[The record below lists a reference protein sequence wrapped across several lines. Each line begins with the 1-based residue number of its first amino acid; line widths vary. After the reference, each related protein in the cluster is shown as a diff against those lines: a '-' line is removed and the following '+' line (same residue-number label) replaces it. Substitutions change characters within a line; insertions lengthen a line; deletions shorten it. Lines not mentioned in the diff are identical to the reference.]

1 MAPAIDAFLRRTDDR
16 RGRIYRIGRNRSFG
30 RHQCRKAA
38 RGKGTDRFAAVNGA
52 GSALA
57 LHHGSGAQAISADE
71 RQLRLDSFV
80 AGKGSWKSQEGNAGA
95 AGAGG
100 YGRLDRRCNE
110 ADRNSFLQTHN
121 EPGDDLG
128 AMNGKR
134 LAAIDIGTNT
144 ILCLIVELANDGRFK
159 VLDDLAEITRL
170 GEGLDRS
177 GRIDPEAERRSLD
190 VLRRYLDRCS
200 ELGVEEF
207 VAAGTSALRDAKNSS
222 EVRGR
227 MKQQLGLEVRVLS
240 GEQEAA
246 YSYLAVQRGLTLSD
260 KELLV
265 IDIGGGRTELILGKE
280 NRVYRFRRLDVGS
293 VRLRERVLHSDAARG
308 EGC

>member
-1 MAPAIDAFLRRTDDR
+1 
-16 RGRIYRIGRNRSFG
+16 
-30 RHQCRKAA
+30 
-38 RGKGTDRFAAVNGA
+38 
-52 GSALA
+52 
-57 LHHGSGAQAISADE
+57 
-71 RQLRLDSFV
+71 
-80 AGKGSWKSQEGNAGA
+80 
-95 AGAGG
+95 
-100 YGRLDRRCNE
+100 
-110 ADRNSFLQTHN
+110 
-121 EPGDDLG
+121 
-128 AMNGKR
+128 MNGKR

-222 EVRGR
+222 EVRAR
-227 MKQQLGLEVRVLS
+227 LKQRLGLEVRVLG

-246 YSYLAVQRGLTLSD
+246 YSYLAVRRGLTLSD

-265 IDIGGGRTELILGKE
+265 IDIGGGRTAPVWGEEKGGYW
-280 NRVYRFRRLDVGS
+280 VRRLGGGS
-293 VRLRERVLHSDAARG
+293 GGLTERFLLSYHA
-308 EGC
+308 